1 MNDGL
6 VLRTSIAI
14 KYFRKANGF
23 SQEKLA
29 EKAIEIK
36 YKWNLK
42 KGKRNIT
49 LDSLDKIITALGV
62 DQQTFFNYVMQEA
75 VDGISDK

>member
-29 EKAIEIK
+29 EKA
-36 YKWNLK
+36 
-42 KGKRNIT
+42 
-49 LDSLDKIITALGV
+49 SLDVYLWNREREKKYYPGFAR
-62 DQQTFFNYVMQEA
+62 
-75 VDGISDK
+75 

>member
-1 MNDGL
+1 M
-6 VLRTSIAI
+6 
-14 KYFRKANGF
+14 
-23 SQEKLA
+23 
-29 EKAIEIK
+29 
-36 YKWNLK
+36 LK
-42 KGKRNIT
+42 KASLDRTYISGIERGKRNIT